1 MVYLRIL
8 LFLFIIPALTG
19 TAVSY
24 KLLKLDSITKI
35 TIFKVFPIGYLTIWA
50 ILEIISIPVTI
61 LKLPFTVDLLMTW
74 AVVLVLSAS
83 GLMIIFGKKAYKT
96 RIRNDL
102 DSLKKTGITDWLFI
116 LVFAAVLG
124 FLIYKIYFT
133 VFYDADDSRFVVE
146 AVDILKDNR
155 ILASDPVT
163 GLPLTANFHDF
174 HKDLVSQWAAFLAMG
189 GVLIGKS
196 PTIFAHTVY
205 PIIAILILVCL
216 VHMILD
222 ITLEKKDISVIF
234 PSLTFLLIVIAFG
247 YYTFQSSERFILSRV
262 WQGKA
267 TIAGIGI
274 CALILSF
281 LYIHESFR
289 PSAKLQEGSKPSFR
303 LFAMLLISNIALC
316 FMSSMGVILGAS
328 LITAYGTVTA
338 ASSRSVKVLILS
350 ALCCA
355 PNFVLFALDRLYTI
369 QIYLGGGV

>member
-24 KLLKLDSITKI
+24 KLLKLYSITKI
-35 TIFKVFPIGYLTIWA
+35 TIFKVFPIGYLTVWA

-61 LKLPFTVDLLMTW
+61 LKLPFTVDLLITW
-74 AVVLVLSAS
+74 AAVLALSAS
-83 GLMIIFGKKAYKT
+83 GLVIIFGKNAYKT

-116 LVFAAVLG
+116 LLFAAVLG
-124 FLIYKIYFT
+124 FLIYKIYYT

-163 GLPLTANFHDF
+163 GLPLTSNFHDF

-205 PIIAILILVCL
+205 PVIAILILVCL

-234 PSLTFLLIVIAFG
+234 PSLTFLLIVITFG

-267 TIAGIGI
+267 SLAGIGI
-274 CALILSF
+274 CAIILSF
-281 LYIHESFR
+281 LYIHESIG
-289 PSAKLQEGSKPSFR
+289 PKGKLREGSKPSFR
-303 LFAMLLISNIALC
+303 LFALLLISNTALC

-338 ASSRSVKVLILS
+338 ASRRSFKILILS

-369 QIYLGGGV
+369 QIYLGDGV